1 MVPQNE
7 KALRGYKR
15 TKDPEGLAKLKN
27 KMGDYNGAIRLLL
40 KYNRIAVALRYAET
54 YESANICTDECYRVK
69 IIASEYLTEKLS
81 NPGKLKNT
89 ASIHE
94 FETVL
99 KYVSPSDQVSYF
111 KAAEMHDRACE
122 VLLAESKYEEVSRIY
137 KAQGWHDEGIQLA
150 RTWKQREDEEVFMLY
165 KATVELESEDEQL
178 SDSTIAILKKK
189 WGVRTERE
197 IRTSLVYGMGVKD
210 YLKVWPACTYYK
222 QKHNPVALAE
232 AFNIALALAE
242 YDEVNQKW
250 KNIKLEGNDNL
261 LDFSLFVCMEIRSII
276 DAFKSSNK
284 SSLFLNKVMDQIESF
299 YGFEKREQ
307 VIDGKLCEV
316 YYIPSSS
323 FPWTNRLLS
332 RSLEKTET
340 ADADGMLQFKVGVV
354 HKRICKHLEHFIKA
368 LIVTDKLGLV
378 KHFIQAFRKHPLY
391 ERITNSDGYLTESL
405 TKFSKTLNFTQFWKM
420 LCTAFD
426 IAHYGNTQVDS
437 EAILKRILAV
447 ISPQATC
454 YLPTSTLAIQSDH
467 LAHRLQEMVSDVL
480 AKGDQEF
487 NFNEWY
493 EAWRISCV
501 IRKTSLQK
509 MQEILTRR
517 SEGKNCK
524 TSSHTDSQGYTRV
537 SKHQQFPHKSEQ
549 LVLPVYV
556 RDRNNQFQ
564 HLMLQWIISCNSVRQ
579 RHTFPAST
587 IAVYNIICH
596 IAQERAIWN
605 TVSVSNLL
613 NITTIHSTA
622 ILIMLATCSLVH
634 ATTCSVY
641 LPLSY
646 KTITDSF
653 HNMNAQHHV
662 PDFYSMCMQSV
673 WLRRDKVTLKD
684 KLQRMLQLVLKVMIG
699 LLNEPFNPLKY
710 ALSNPDSL
718 QNHEAHHCL
727 IFVFTLFC
735 NIALISSCPKT
746 ELLHYR
752 VKIYESV
759 KHCQEPSLLAA
770 YNRFAASRTLIGC
783 IGVVRELLDAS
794 ADSLFDHKLLY
805 DPMSRGINI
814 ISNIA
819 DTRSVFQK
827 ELLPIPENFIFSRR
841 TQVTIQ
847 APASEQPSA
856 QEPAS
861 ATSSDSTPVPE
872 LQTLES
878 VEADDDDFQVPQLQ
892 TDRSYLLVEKDPMV
906 DDDTLF
912 CLVCVSQLK
921 PDSAPTT
928 KDSESSTESY
938 SNHCRSETHL
948 TNSKLY
954 KYFDD
959 EEKDYYQPKKKT
971 LLELKPRCESLYNV
985 LRNDK
990 LKTIIETIARE
1001 LNESDRAIQE
1011 IRNSAEWRQG
1021 VTHLQTDLSGK
1032 LDSLEMKTKRVI
1044 EESELKKREVDRAK
1058 EEQKRKAEEEEEAE
1072 EELDME
1078 EEEIAE
1084 APAKS
1089 GQIGK
1094 KRSRNKKRSRSRLKK

>member
-1 MVPQNE
+1 M
-7 KALRGYKR
+7 
-15 TKDPEGLAKLKN
+15 
-27 KMGDYNGAIRLLL
+27 LL
-40 KYNRIAVALRYAET
+40 KYNRIAVALKYAES
-54 YESANICTDECYRVK
+54 YESANIRTDDCYGVN

-81 NPGKLKNT
+81 NPVKLKST
-89 ASIHE
+89 ASIRE

-111 KAAEMHDRACE
+111 KAAGMHDRACK
-122 VLLAESKYEEVSRIY
+122 VLLDAEGKYKEVSRIY
-137 KAQGWHDEGIQLA
+137 KAQGWHEEGIQLA
-150 RTWKQREDEEVFMLY
+150 RSLKQREDEEVFMLY
-165 KATVELESEDEQL
+165 KATVELESESEQL
-178 SDSTIAILKKK
+178 TDSTIAMLKKK
-189 WGVRTERE
+189 WGIKTERE
-197 IRTSLVYGMGVKD
+197 IRTSLVYGMGIND
-210 YLKVWPACTYYK
+210 YSKKWPACIYYK
-222 QKHNPVALAE
+222 QNHNPVALAE
-232 AFNIALALAE
+232 VFNIALANAE
-242 YDEVNQKW
+242 YDEVSQKW
-250 KNIKLEGNDNL
+250 KNITLERNENL
-261 LDFSLFVCMEIRSII
+261 LDFSLFVCKEIRSVV
-276 DAFKSSNK
+276 DAFKPSIK
-284 SSLFLNKVMDQIESF
+284 SSFFRNALMDKIESF

-332 RSLEKTET
+332 HSLEK
-340 ADADGMLQFKVGVV
+340 ARRVDADGMLEFEVGIV
-354 HKRICKHLEHFIKA
+354 HKRICKHLEHFIKT

-378 KHFIQAFRKHPLY
+378 KNFIQAFRKHPLY

-405 TKFSKTLNFTQFWKM
+405 TKFSKTLNFPRFWKM

-426 IAHYGNTQVDS
+426 IAHYGNTQIDS
-437 EAILKRILAV
+437 EAILKKILAV

-454 YLPTSTLAIQSDH
+454 YLPTSFLAIQSDY

-480 AKGDQEF
+480 AKDDLEF
-487 NFNEWY
+487 NFDEWY

-501 IRKTSLQK
+501 IRKTSVQK
-509 MQEILTRR
+509 MEEKLTRR
-517 SEGKNCK
+517 SDGKNRK
-524 TSSHTDSQGYTRV
+524 ISSQSV
-537 SKHQQFPHKSEQ
+537 P
-549 LVLPVYV
+549 PVYV
-556 RDRNNQFQ
+556 RDRNDQFQ
-564 HLMLQWIISCNSVRQ
+564 HLMLRWITSCNSVLQ
-579 RHTFPAST
+579 GLTFPAST

-596 IAQERAIWN
+596 IARERAIWN
-605 TVSVSNLL
+605 TISVSNLL
-613 NITTIHSTA
+613 SITTIHSTA
-622 ILIMLATCSLVH
+622 VLIMLATCSL
-634 ATTCSVY
+634 TTACSVY

-646 KTITDSF
+646 KTVIDSF
-653 HNMNAQHHV
+653 QSMNGMPQN
-662 PDFYSMCMQSV
+662 DFFRMCINNV
-673 WLRRDKVTLKD
+673 WFRGNKPTPKY
-684 KLQRMLQLVLKVMIG
+684 KLQKMLQLILKVMIG
-699 LLNEPFNPLKY
+699 LHTEAFNPLEY

-735 NIALISSCPKT
+735 NIALISSCPDT
-746 ELLHYR
+746 ELMRYR

-921 PDSAPTT
+921 PDPAPTT
-928 KDSESSTESY
+928 KDSESSIESY

-948 TNSKLY
+948 TNSELY
-954 KYFDD
+954 KCFVT
-959 EEKDYYQPKKKT
+959 EEKDYYQPKKKA
-971 LLELKPRCESLYNV
+971 LLELKSRCESLYNV
-985 LRNDK
+985 LRNDQ
-990 LKTIIETIARE
+990 LRCIIDTIARE

-1011 IRNSAEWRQG
+1011 VRNSAEWRQG
-1021 VTHLQTDLSGK
+1021 ITHLRTDLSGK

-1044 EESELKKREVDRAK
+1044 EDSELKKREVDRAK

-1089 GQIGK
+1089 GQMGK
-1094 KRSRNKKRSRSRLKK
+1094 KRSRNKKRKKK